1 VRDLIEWKLRSI
13 LRKIRSK
20 NPQKRYEA
28 ISMLLQYKQQ
38 DDLVIQIDVLKD
50 AIKIAAS
57 KFPDRVDNWDNPSFF
72 LIDFVCDF
80 PMQEIVDGLI
90 KYFDDFDLQA
100 KERAVEFLL
109 TSEDEG
115 IFYFLE
121 EKIINLI
128 QTEDFDMP
136 TSQLSTYPNFVKGIL
151 DKTLDK
157 LSSNQYKFELY
168 ELILSL
174 NYSGHDTGYKKEVIL
189 PILLEDYR
197 IEKIEYLKF
206 DPDYSTM
213 FVYTAWKDSY
223 IALRN
228 RMKLLIQL
236 MEYYYTPEVGS
247 ELKSAQYFRDP
258 FLRTTALLICMS
270 KNLPYEQGTLLGCA
284 THIESAYLTYWE
296 LVERK
301 LEHHYP
307 LDDRKQAHLAK
318 STLLFAIIEDTWE
331 NDEQILF
338 PEDIQVK
345 DKVEIKNPHGD
356 PMRYY
361 LMSFRKD
368 GTLYVGWVGGF
379 GIKDDDNTAELTNET
394 YTDFIEF
401 DSASIDEHKR
411 DFIAKKEEENLEYE
425 SYLHFESSP
434 KIRYFTWFLLSL
446 LIGKWL
452 RVDFGDFNSILLT
465 ILFTL
470 IVGLVFLY
478 EITKN
483 KKRKIA
489 ISGHEL
495 VKQDGST
502 QQNIG
507 LRNIKKVEHTK
518 KHILVYNQ
526 NNEIALKFP
535 LRWTHYEHFYHHMK
549 THTAHLDNP
558 PFIQS

>member
-1 VRDLIEWKLRSI
+1 MIEWKLRSI

-28 ISMLLQYKQQ
+28 ISRLFQYKQQ
-38 DDLVIQIDVLKD
+38 DDLEIQIDVLKD

-57 KFPDRVDNWDNPSFF
+57 KFPDRVDNWDYPSYY

-80 PMQEIVDGLI
+80 PRPEIVDGLL
-90 KYFDDFDLQA
+90 KYFDDFDIQA

-109 TSEDEG
+109 TSEDEE

-121 EKIINLI
+121 EKIIDLM
-128 QTEDFDMP
+128 QKDDFDIP
-136 TSQLSTYPNFVKGIL
+136 TSQLSTYPILVKGIL

-157 LSSNQYKFELY
+157 LSSNQYKFDLY
-168 ELILSL
+168 ELILSF
-174 NYSGHDTGYKKEVIL
+174 NYSGHEIGFKKEVIL
-189 PILLEDYR
+189 PFLLEDYR
-197 IEKIEYLKF
+197 NEKKEYLKF
-206 DPDYSTM
+206 DSDYSTK
-213 FVYTAWKDSY
+213 FVYTAWKGSY
-223 IALRN
+223 FAVRN

-247 ELKSAQYFRDP
+247 ELESAQYFKDP
-258 FLRTTALLICMS
+258 FLRTIALLICMS
-270 KNLPYEQGTLLGCA
+270 KNLPYEQSTLLGCA

-301 LEHHYP
+301 LEHLYP

-318 STLLFAIIEDTWE
+318 STLFFAIIEDTWE

-338 PEDIQVK
+338 PEDIRIEG
-345 DKVEIKNPHGD
+345 KVETKNTYGD

-361 LMSFRKD
+361 LMSFSED
-368 GTLYVGWVGGF
+368 GTRYVGWVGGF
-379 GIKDDDNTAELTNET
+379 TVKDDDNTADLYNET
-394 YTDFIEF
+394 YTDFIKL
-401 DSASIDEHKR
+401 DSASIEEHKR
-411 DFIAKKEEENLEYE
+411 DFFVKKEEENLENE
-425 SYLHFESSP
+425 SYIYFESSP
-434 KIRYFTWFLLSL
+434 KIRNIAWFLLFP

-452 RVDFGDFNSILLT
+452 RIVFGNYDSLLLT

-470 IVGLVFLY
+470 VVGLLFIY

-483 KKRKIA
+483 KNRKIS
-489 ISGHEL
+489 ISGQQL

-507 LRNIKKVEHTK
+507 LQNIKKVEHTK
-518 KHILVYNQ
+518 KHIIVYDQ
-526 NNEIALKFP
+526 SNEIALKFP
-535 LRWTHYEHFYHHMK
+535 LRWTRYEQFYQHMK
-549 THTAHLDNP
+549 AHTDHLENP
-558 PFIQS
+558 PFIQT

>member
-28 ISMLLQYKQQ
+28 VSNLLQYKQQ
-38 DDLVIQIDVLKD
+38 NDLVIQIDVLTD

-57 KFPDRVDNWDNPSFF
+57 KFPDPVDNWDNPSYF

-90 KYFDDFDLQA
+90 KYFDDFDIQA
-100 KERAVEFLL
+100 KERAIEFLL

-121 EKIINLI
+121 EKIINLM
-128 QTEDFDMP
+128 QTEDFNIP
-136 TSQLSTYPNFVKGIL
+136 TSELSDYPNLVKGIL
-151 DKTLDK
+151 DKTLDR
-157 LSSNQYKFELY
+157 LTSNRYKFELY

-174 NYSGHDTGYKKEVIL
+174 NYSGCNIGYKKVIIL

-197 IEKIEYLKF
+197 IEKKEYLKF
-206 DPDYSTM
+206 DVDYSTK
-213 FVYTAWKDSY
+213 FVYTSWKGSY
-223 IALRN
+223 FALRN

-236 MEYYYTPEVGS
+236 MEYYYTPVVGS
-247 ELKSAQYFRDP
+247 ELGSAQYFKDP
-258 FLRTTALLICMS
+258 FIGTTALLICMT
-270 KNLPYEQGTLLGCA
+270 KNLPFEQSTLLRCA
-284 THIESAYLTYWE
+284 SHIESANLVYWE

-301 LEHHYP
+301 LEHLYP
-307 LDDRKQAHLAK
+307 FDDRKQAYLAK
-318 STLLFAIIEDTWE
+318 STLFFEIIEDTWE

-338 PEDIQVK
+338 PKDIQVI
-345 DKVEIKNPHGD
+345 DKVEIKNPYGD
-356 PMRYY
+356 TLRYY
-361 LMSFRKD
+361 LMNFSKD

-379 GIKDDDNTAELTNET
+379 RIKNDDNTAELTNET
-394 YTDFIEF
+394 YTDFIEL
-401 DSASIDEHKR
+401 DSASIDEHKH

-434 KIRYFTWFLLSL
+434 KIRYFIWFLLFL
-446 LIGKWL
+446 LITKWL
-452 RVDFGDFNSILLT
+452 RVDFGDYDTILFT

-470 IVGLVFLY
+470 VVGLVFLY

-549 THTAHLDNP
+549 AHTAHLDNP